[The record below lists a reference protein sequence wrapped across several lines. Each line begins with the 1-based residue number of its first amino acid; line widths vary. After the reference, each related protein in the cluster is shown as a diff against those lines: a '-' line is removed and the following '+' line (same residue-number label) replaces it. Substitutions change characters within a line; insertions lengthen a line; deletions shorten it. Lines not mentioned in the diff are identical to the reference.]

1 MTINGKVI
9 TATEFAFDN
18 CHKIY
23 LVNSAED
30 KNQLIEYGYD
40 FYPIEELKEAYE
52 GSCSLRF
59 IQDMTTFNNIVAQGE
74 PAKIRR

>member
-1 MTINGKVI
+1 MTINGNVI

-23 LVNSAED
+23 LVNTQED
-30 KNQLIEYGYD
+30 KDELTENGYD
-40 FYPIEELKEAYE
+40 FYPIEQIKEAYE

-59 IQDMTTFNNIVAQGE
+59 IQDMTTFKDIVEQFK
-74 PAKIRR
+74 PAKFRR

>member
-23 LVNSAED
+23 LVNTKED
-30 KNQLIEYGYD
+30 KDELTENGYD
-40 FYPIEELKEAYE
+40 FYPIEEIKEAYE
-52 GSCSLRF
+52 GSCGLRF
-59 IQDMTTFNNIVAQGE
+59 IQDMTTFNDIVEQFK
-74 PAKIRR
+74 PATFRR

>member
-1 MTINGKVI
+1 MTINGNVI

-23 LVNSAED
+23 LVNIQED
-30 KNQLIEYGYD
+30 KDELTENGYD
-40 FYPIEELKEAYE
+40 FYPIEQIKEAYE

-59 IQDMTTFNNIVAQGE
+59 IQDMTTFKDIVEQFK
-74 PAKIRR
+74 PAKFRR